1 MIFDVDKFASEAKAM
16 KSEYAKTKDFD
27 LLQKELGR
35 LTDEYKDCCGSADYL
50 ISLADEL
57 INEKDFDAGL
67 LINKTVLDNFAWI
80 ADDVTLY
87 LRLAQCYFEKGD
99 EKTGTEYLVLLCTE
113 TADNYEEAISFREL
127 DGVWQEYKHLV
138 ENKVPDS
145 LVTISKALSPEECS
159 MQIGEI
165 LNLSED
171 DMIFELYYHL
181 CERSADGEEMSR
193 LNKTEKNIFYAVEF
207 IEKMNTEGLDAYLYE
222 NGNHFYSLKKA
233 VEAVGM
239 QAAVSFL
246 DTVGLCFPRKSVP
259 KKLESIQ
266 NAVDKLEE
274 KGIDFEKEYDF
285 YMENINNELI
295 KITTQYTLD
304 NKEKLS

>member
-1 MIFDVDKFASEAKAM
+1 MIFDVDKFVSEAKAV
-16 KSEYAKTKDFD
+16 KSEYTKTKDLN
-27 LLQKELGR
+27 LLQKELNK
-35 LTDEYKDCCGSADYL
+35 LTDLYKDCCGSADYL

-57 INEKDFDAGL
+57 IKENDYDAGL
-67 LINKTVLDNFAWI
+67 LINKTVLDSFAWI

-87 LRLAQCYFEKGD
+87 LRLAQCCFEKGD
-99 EKTGTEYLVLLCTE
+99 EKTGTEYLILLCTE
-113 TADNYEEAISFREL
+113 TAENYEEAISLREL
-127 DGVWQEYKHLV
+127 DGVWQKYKHFV
-138 ENKVPDS
+138 ENKVPAS
-145 LVTISKALSPEECS
+145 LVTDSKVLSPDECS

-181 CERSADGEEMSR
+181 CERSADGEEMSY
-193 LNKTEKNIFYAVEF
+193 LNKTEKNIFYTVEF

-222 NGNHFYSLKKA
+222 NGNHFYSLKKS

-239 QAAVSFL
+239 KTAVSFL

-274 KGIDFEKEYDF
+274 KGINFEKEYDY

-295 KITTQYTLD
+295 KIITQYTLE
-304 NKEKLS
+304 NKEKLL